1 MKRRHA
7 LTLIASTPVLAPALS
22 QAQQKKP
29 AKPPAPPPTAA
40 SAAAYADL
48 GADIDLT
55 REILATMHPGLLRY
69 NSPLQLEASMV
80 SLKRSFASAPDLTQ
94 RYLVLSR
101 FLAMLKCGHSYAN
114 FFNQKPEAAQAL
126 FDKKSRLPFA
136 MRWIGDGMF
145 ISSEQERLPSSLTKG
160 TQVGAINGVP
170 VRTMLQALLPYTR
183 ADGNNDAK
191 RRNLLHLRGAGKL
204 EFFDVFHGLVY
215 GAPPGGVF
223 RLDVKTPD
231 GKISVVE
238 VPALTMEERHA
249 QSLQI
254 AADAPAWD
262 WRITQRGVAVLTMP
276 GWALYNSQWDWQ
288 TWLGEKLDAFAAD
301 DAAKGLVVDL
311 RGNEGGL
318 DCGDRILERFLKADS
333 VLPLRRLVRYQKTP
347 PHLNSVLDTWD
358 NSFRDWSD
366 KAQRFDDRFFA
377 LPAGDTTVKAK
388 GPRIDKPL
396 VVLTDAANS
405 SATFAF
411 AQRVKRSGAGKL
423 VGEATGG
430 NQRGGNGGA
439 FFFVRLPA
447 SGIEFDL
454 PLIGN
459 FPMQPAPDAGIEPDL
474 KVDVAAVDIATGIDA
489 QMERAL
495 ALATGS

>member
-7 LTLIASTPVLAPALS
+7 LTLMASAPVLAH
-22 QAQQKKP
+22 AQSKP
-29 AKPPAPPPTAA
+29 KVPLPPPTAA
-40 SAAAYADL
+40 SAAAVADL

-55 REILATMHPGLLRY
+55 REILTTLHPGLLRY
-69 NSPLQLEASMV
+69 NSPLQIEASMV

-94 RYLVLSR
+94 RYLMLSR

-114 FFNQKPEAAQAL
+114 FFNQKREVQQAL
-126 FDKKSRLPFA
+126 FDKRSRLPFA
-136 MRWIGDGMF
+136 MRWIGEGMF
-145 ISSEQERLPSSLTKG
+145 VTSEQDKLPRG

-170 VRTMLQALLPYTR
+170 VKTMLHALLTYTR

-204 EFFDVFHGLVY
+204 QFFDVFQGLVY
-215 GAPPGGVF
+215 GEPPGGVF

-231 GKISVVE
+231 GKISVAE
-238 VPALTMEERHA
+238 VPALTMDERHA
-249 QSLQI
+249 QLPQT
-254 AADAPAWD
+254 AADAPVWD
-262 WRITQRGVAVLTMP
+262 WRMSEQGVAVLTMP
-276 GWALYNSQWDWQ
+276 GWALYDSKWDWQ
-288 TWLGEKLDAFAAD
+288 AWLGEKLDAFAAD
-301 DAAKGLVVDL
+301 DAARGLVIDL

-318 DCGDRILERFLKADS
+318 DCGDLVLERFLKSDS

-347 PHLNSVLDTWD
+347 EALNKVLDTWD
-358 NSFRDWSD
+358 NSFRDWSG
-366 KAQRFDDRFFA
+366 KAKRFDDRFFA
-377 LPAGDTTVKAK
+377 LPTGDTTVKTK

-405 SATFAF
+405 SAAFVF
-411 AQRVKRSGAGKL
+411 AQRVKTSGAGKL

-430 NQRGGNGGA
+430 NQRGINGGA

-454 PLIGN
+454 PLIGT
-459 FPMQPAPDAGIEPDL
+459 FPPQPAPDAGIEPDV

-489 QMERAL
+489 QLERAL
-495 ALATGS
+495 ALAKGG

>member
-1 MKRRHA
+1 MKRRCA
-7 LTLIASTPVLAPALS
+7 FTWLVAAPLLS
-22 QAQQKKP
+22 RAQSKP
-29 AKPPAPPPTAA
+29 KAPLPPPTAA
-40 SAAAYADL
+40 SAAAVAEL

-55 REILATMHPGLLRY
+55 REILLALHPGLLRY
-69 NSPLQLEASMV
+69 NSPLQIDASMV

-114 FFNQKPEAAQAL
+114 FFNQKREVQQAL
-126 FDKKSRLPFA
+126 FDKRSRLPFS
-136 MRWIGDGMF
+136 MRWVGEGMF
-145 ISSEQERLPSSLTKG
+145 ITSEQDKLPSSLTRG
-160 TQVGAINGVP
+160 TQIGAINGVP
-170 VRTMLQALLPYTR
+170 VRTMLAALLPYTR

-191 RRNLLHLRGAGKL
+191 RRNLLNLRGLSKY

-215 GAPPGGVF
+215 GEPPGGVF

-238 VPALTMEERHA
+238 VPALTTAERHA
-249 QSLQI
+249 QLP
-254 AADAPAWD
+254 AVADDAPLWD
-262 WRITQRGVAVLTMP
+262 WRITDQGVAVLAMP
-276 GWALYNSQWDWQ
+276 GWALYNSKWDWQ
-288 TWLGEKLDAFAAD
+288 AWLTEKLDAFAAD
-301 DAAKGLVVDL
+301 DAAKGLVVDV

-318 DCGDRILERFLKADS
+318 DCGNLILERFLKADS

-347 PHLNSVLDTWD
+347 AHLNSVLDTWD
-358 NSFRDWSD
+358 TSFRDWGD
-366 KAQRFDDRFFA
+366 KAKRVDDRFFA
-377 LPAGDTTVKAK
+377 LPAGETTVRPK

-396 VVLTDAANS
+396 LVLTDAANS

-411 AQRVKRSGAGKL
+411 AQRVKSARVGKL

-430 NQRGGNGGA
+430 NQRGINGGA

-454 PLIGN
+454 PLIGT
-459 FPMQPAPDAGIEPDL
+459 FPPQPAPDAGIEPDV

-495 ALATGS
+495 ALARGA

>member
-1 MKRRHA
+1 MKRRQA
-7 LTLIASTPVLAPALS
+7 LTLVASAPVLAH
-22 QAQQKKP
+22 AQSKP
-29 AKPPAPPPTAA
+29 AKPKAPLPPPTAA
-40 SAAAYADL
+40 SAAAAADL
-48 GADIDLT
+48 GSDIDLT
-55 REILATMHPGLLRY
+55 RDILATLHPGLLRY
-69 NSPLQLEASMV
+69 NSPLQIDATMV

-114 FFNQKPEAAQAL
+114 FFNQKREVAQAL

-145 ISSEQERLPSSLTKG
+145 ITSEQDKLPSPLTRG

-204 EFFDVFHGLVY
+204 EFFDVFQGLVY
-215 GAPPGGVF
+215 GEPPGGVF

-238 VPALTMEERHA
+238 VPALTMDERHA
-249 QSLQI
+249 QLPQ
-254 AADAPAWD
+254 AAPDAPAWD
-262 WRITQRGVAVLTMP
+262 WRLTEQGVAVLTMP
-276 GWALYNSQWDWQ
+276 GWALYNSKWDWQ
-288 TWLGEKLDAFAAD
+288 VWLAEKLDAFAAD
-301 DAAKGLVVDL
+301 DAAKGLVVDV

-318 DCGDRILERFLKADS
+318 DCGNVILERFLKADS
-333 VLPLRRLVRYQKTP
+333 VQPMRRLVRYQKTP
-347 PHLNSVLDTWD
+347 EALNKVLDTWD
-358 NSFRDWSD
+358 NSFRDWGD
-366 KAQRFDDRFFA
+366 KAKRFDDRFFA
-377 LPAGDTTVKAK
+377 LPAGETTVKAK

-411 AQRVKRSGAGKL
+411 AQRVKASGAGKL

-430 NQRGGNGGA
+430 NQRGINGGA

-454 PLIGN
+454 PLIGT
-459 FPMQPAPDAGIEPDL
+459 FAPQPAPDAGIEPDV
-474 KVDVAAVDIATGIDA
+474 KVEVAAVDIATGIDA

-495 ALATGS
+495 ALARGS

>member
-7 LTLIASTPVLAPALS
+7 LSWLAAAPVLS
-22 QAQQKKP
+22 QAQSK
-29 AKPPAPPPTAA
+29 AKAPLPPPTAA
-40 SAAAYADL
+40 STAAAADL

-55 REILATMHPGLLRY
+55 REILAALHPGLLRY
-69 NSPLQLEASMV
+69 NSPLQIDASMV
-80 SLKRSFASAPDLTQ
+80 SLKRSFATAPDLTQ

-114 FFNQKPEAAQAL
+114 FFNQKREVAQAL
-126 FDKKSRLPFA
+126 FDKRSRLPFA

-145 ISSEQERLPSSLTKG
+145 ITSEPERLPRG

-170 VRTMLQALLPYTR
+170 VKTMLHALLPYTR

-215 GAPPGGVF
+215 GEPPGGVF

-238 VPALTMEERHA
+238 VPALTTDERHA
-249 QSLQI
+249 QLPQ
-254 AADAPAWD
+254 AAPDAPVWD
-262 WRITQRGVAVLTMP
+262 WRITEQGVAVLTMP
-276 GWALYNSQWDWQ
+276 GWALYDSQWDWQ
-288 TWLGEKLDAFAAD
+288 AWLGDKLDGFAAD
-301 DAAKGLVVDL
+301 DAAKGLVVDV

-318 DCGDRILERFLKADS
+318 DCGNTILERFLKIDN

-347 PHLNSVLDTWD
+347 EALNNVLDTWD
-358 NSFRDWSD
+358 NSFRDWSN
-366 KAQRFDDRFFA
+366 KAKRFDDRFFA
-377 LPAGDTTVKAK
+377 LPAGETTVKAK

-405 SATFAF
+405 SATSAF
-411 AQRVKRSGAGKL
+411 AQRVKSSGAGKL

-430 NQRGGNGGA
+430 NQRGINGGA

-454 PLIGN
+454 PLIGT
-459 FPMQPAPDAGIEPDL
+459 FPPQPAPDAGIEPDV

-495 ALATGS
+495 VLAKGG

>member
-7 LTLIASTPVLAPALS
+7 VTLMASAPLLA
-22 QAQQKKP
+22 QAQSK
-29 AKPPAPPPTAA
+29 AKPPLPAPTAA
-40 SAAAYADL
+40 SAAAVADL
-48 GADIDLT
+48 GADIDIT
-55 REILATMHPGLLRY
+55 REVLATLHPGLLRY
-69 NSPLQLEASMV
+69 NSLLQIDASMV

-114 FFNQKPEAAQAL
+114 FFNQKREVAQAL

-136 MRWIGDGMF
+136 MRWVGDGMF
-145 ISSEQERLPSSLTKG
+145 VTSEQDAFARG
-160 TQVGAINGVP
+160 TQIGAINGVP
-170 VRTMLQALLPYTR
+170 VKTMLQALLPYTR

-191 RRNLLHLRGAGKL
+191 RRSLLNLRGTGQF

-215 GAPPGGVF
+215 GEPPGGVF

-231 GKISVVE
+231 GKITVAE
-238 VPALTMEERHA
+238 VPALTMDERHA
-249 QSLQI
+249 RLPVVSG
-254 AADAPAWD
+254 DAPQWD
-262 WRITQRGVAVLTMP
+262 WRINEQGVAVLAMP
-276 GWALYNSQWDWQ
+276 GWALYNSKWDWQ
-288 TWLGEKLDAFAAD
+288 AWLNEKLDSLAGD

-318 DCGDRILERFLKADS
+318 DCGNLILERFLKADS
-333 VLPLRRLVRYQKTP
+333 VLPMRRLVRYQKTP

-358 NSFRDWSD
+358 NSFRDWGD
-366 KAQRFDDRFFA
+366 KAKRFDDRFLA
-377 LPAGDTTVKAK
+377 LPASDTTVKPK
-388 GPRIDKPL
+388 GTRIDKPL

-405 SATFAF
+405 SATLAF
-411 AQRVKRSGAGKL
+411 AQRVKATRAGKL

-430 NQRGGNGGA
+430 NQRGINGGA

-454 PLIGN
+454 PLIGT
-459 FPMQPAPDAGIEPDL
+459 FPLQPAPDAGIEPDV

-495 ALATGS
+495 VLARGG

>member
-7 LTLIASTPVLAPALS
+7 VSWLAAAPMLSRAQTKPKTPV
-22 QAQQKKP
+22 
-29 AKPPAPPPTAA
+29 PPPSAA
-40 SAAAYADL
+40 SAAAVAGL
-48 GADIDLT
+48 GADIDLV
-55 REILATMHPGLLRY
+55 REILAALHPGLLRY
-69 NSPLQLEASMV
+69 NSQLQIDASMV
-80 SLKRSFASAPDLTQ
+80 SLKRGFASAPDLTQ

-114 FFNQKPEAAQAL
+114 FFNQKREVAQAL

-136 MRWIGDGMF
+136 MRWVGEGMF
-145 ISSEQERLPSSLTKG
+145 VTSEQERLPRG
-160 TQVGAINGVP
+160 TQIGAINGVP
-170 VRTMLQALLPYTR
+170 ARTMLQALLPYTR

-191 RRNLLHLRGAGKL
+191 RRSLLQLRGQGRY

-215 GAPPGGVF
+215 GEPPGGVF
-223 RLDVKTPD
+223 KLDVKTPD

-238 VPALTMEERHA
+238 VAALTTDERHA
-249 QSLQI
+249 QLPQP

-262 WRITQRGVAVLTMP
+262 WRITEQGVAVLTMP
-276 GWALYNSQWDWQ
+276 GWALYNSPWDWQ
-288 TWLGEKLDAFAAD
+288 AWLNEKLDGFAAD
-301 DAAKGLVVDL
+301 DAAKGLLVDV

-318 DCGDRILERFLKADS
+318 DCGNVILERFLDADS

-358 NSFRDWSD
+358 NSFRDWSNRA
-366 KAQRFDDRFFA
+366 KRVDDRFFA
-377 LPAGDTTVKAK
+377 LPAGETRVKAK
-388 GPRIDKPL
+388 GPRIGKPL
-396 VVLTDAANS
+396 VVLIDAANS

-411 AQRVKRSGAGKL
+411 AQRVKASGAGKL

-430 NQRGGNGGA
+430 NQRGINGGA

-454 PLIGN
+454 PLIGS
-459 FPMQPAPDAGIEPDL
+459 FPPQPAPDAGIEPDV
-474 KVDVAAVDIATGIDA
+474 KVELSAVDIATGIDA

-495 ALATGS
+495 AIAKGG

>member
-7 LTLIASTPVLAPALS
+7 LSWLVAAPELS
-22 QAQQKKP
+22 RAQSKP
-29 AKPPAPPPTAA
+29 KAPLPPPTAA
-40 SAAAYADL
+40 SAAAVADL

-55 REILATMHPGLLRY
+55 REILTALHPGLLRY
-69 NSPLQLEASMV
+69 NSPLQIEASMV
-80 SLKRSFASAPDLTQ
+80 SLKRRFATAPELTQ

-114 FFNQKPEAAQAL
+114 FFNQTREVAQTL
-126 FDKKSRLPFA
+126 FDKRSRLPFA

-145 ISSEQERLPSSLTKG
+145 ITSEQDKLPASLSRG

-170 VRTMLQALLPYTR
+170 VKTMLHALLPYTR

-191 RRNLLHLRGAGKL
+191 RRNLLHLRGVGKL

-215 GAPPGGVF
+215 GEPPGGVF

-238 VPALTMEERHA
+238 VAALTMDERHA
-249 QSLQI
+249 QVPQP

-262 WRITQRGVAVLTMP
+262 WRVTEQGVAVLTMA
-276 GWALYNSQWDWQ
+276 GWALYDSKWDWRA
-288 TWLGEKLDAFAAD
+288 WLGEKLDSFAAD
-301 DAAKGLVVDL
+301 DAAKGLVVDV

-318 DCGDRILERFLKADS
+318 DCGNAILERFLKADS
-333 VLPLRRLVRYQKTP
+333 VQPMRRLVRYQKTP
-347 PHLNSVLDTWD
+347 EALNKVLDTWD

-366 KAQRFDDRFFA
+366 KAKRFDDRYYA

-411 AQRVKRSGAGKL
+411 AQRVKTSGAGKL
-423 VGEATGG
+423 VGESTGG
-430 NQRGGNGGA
+430 NLRGINGGA

-454 PLIGN
+454 PLIGT
-459 FPMQPAPDAGIEPDL
+459 FPPQPALDAGIEPDV
-474 KVDVAAVDIATGIDA
+474 KVEVAAVDVVTGIDA

-495 ALATGS
+495 GLARSA

>member
-1 MKRRHA
+1 MRRRQA
-7 LTLIASTPVLAPALS
+7 LSLLAAGPALA
-22 QAQQKKP
+22 QAQGAAK
-29 AKPPAPPPTAA
+29 KPPAPPPPPPMSAA
-40 SAAAYADL
+40 SAAAITELA
-48 GADIDLT
+48 GDIDLMSET
-55 REILATMHPGLLRY
+55 LAALHPGLLRY
-69 NSPLQLEASMV
+69 NAQIQIDTTMTSI
-80 SLKRSFASAPDLTQ
+80 KRSFGSAPDLTQ

-114 FFNQKPEAAQAL
+114 FFNQKREVQQAL
-126 FDKKSRLPFA
+126 FDKRSRLPFS
-136 MRWIGDGMF
+136 MRWVGEGMF
-145 ISSEQERLPSSLTKG
+145 VTSEQDKIARG

-170 VRTMLQALLPYTR
+170 VRTMLAALLPYAR

-191 RRNLLHLRGAGKL
+191 RRNLLNLRGQARY

-215 GAPPGGVF
+215 GEPPGGVF

-238 VPALTMEERHA
+238 VAALTTAERHA
-249 QSLQI
+249 QLPQ
-254 AADAPAWD
+254 AADDAPLWD
-262 WRITQRGVAVLTMP
+262 WRMSDQGVAALSMP
-276 GWALYNSQWDWQ
+276 GWALYNSKWDWQ
-288 TWLGEKLDAFAAD
+288 AWLSDKLDAFAGD

-318 DCGDRILERFLKADS
+318 DCGNVILERFLKADS

-347 PHLNSVLDTWD
+347 AHLNKLLDTWD
-358 NSFRDWSD
+358 PSFRDWGD
-366 KAQRFDDRFFA
+366 KVKRFDDRFFA
-377 LPAGDTTVKAK
+377 LPAGETTLKPK

-405 SATFAF
+405 SATFTF
-411 AQRVKRSGAGKL
+411 AQRVKTSRAGKL

-430 NQRGGNGGA
+430 NQRGINGGA

-447 SGIEFDL
+447 SGLEFDL
-454 PLIGN
+454 PLVGT
-459 FPMQPAPDAGIEPDL
+459 FPLQPAPDAGIEPDV

-495 ALATGS
+495 ALARGG